1 MIEKV
6 VIVFCICS
14 LVNVILSTLK
24 TLIMV
29 NAGRGSAIIINAV
42 CYGFYTLVVKQL
54 GAVDYVTAVVVT
66 VLANI
71 VGVWISYKVMDLFTK
86 DKLWKIEATFDK
98 KENFTHNLKVW
109 AEINKIPCNFIDI
122 DKYIIVNFY
131 SATQKESLII
141 KEFIKKFN
149 GKYFASETKNL

>member
-29 NAGRGSAIIINAV
+29 NAGRGSAIIINAI

-66 VLANI
+66 ILANI
-71 VGVWISYKVMDLFTK
+71 VGVWISYKIMDLFKK
-86 DKLWKIEATFDK
+86 DKLWRITVTLKSKKALDECKANLEKYNIGFTPIEKT
-98 KENFTHNLKVW
+98 NS
-109 AEINKIPCNFIDI
+109 IDI
-122 DKYIIVNFY
+122 Y
-131 SATQKESLII
+131 SYNQKESLII
-141 KEFIKKFN
+141 KNILAN
-149 GKYFASETKNL
+149 YDYKYFIQEMAKSL

>member
-1 MIEKV
+1 MEKV

-29 NAGRGSAIIINAV
+29 NAGEKMSIFINAV

-66 VLANI
+66 ILANI
-71 VGVWISYKVMDLFTK
+71 VGVWVSYRIMNLFKK
-86 DKLWKIEATFDK
+86 DKLWRITV
-98 KENFTHNLKVW
+98 TLKSPQQMCDCIKSL
-109 AEINKIPCNFIDI
+109 EKYNIGYTPITETNSLDI
-122 DKYIIVNFY
+122 Y
-131 SATQKESLII
+131 SYNQKESTII
-141 KEFIKKFN
+141 KNILDNYEY
-149 GKYFASETKNL
+149 KYFIQEMAKSL